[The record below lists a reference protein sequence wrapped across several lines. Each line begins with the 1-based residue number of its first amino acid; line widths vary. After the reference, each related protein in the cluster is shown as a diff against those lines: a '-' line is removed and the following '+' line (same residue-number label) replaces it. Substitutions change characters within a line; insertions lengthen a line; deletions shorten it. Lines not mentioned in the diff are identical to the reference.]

1 LSVLKRTEASDLKI
15 TKGEQRQNVLVG
27 IPAYNEEKAIAK
39 VIVNSKKYADA
50 IVVVD
55 DGSTDDTG
63 LIARNL
69 GVSVIRH
76 VSNRGKGEAIKTVF
90 VQARQLNAD
99 ILVTVDGD
107 GQHDPN
113 EIPALIEPIIDGTA
127 DVVTGSRQARTT
139 PKVRGAGVKIL
150 NLATSVKDTSGA
162 TVDAQSGFRAYSKRA
177 VERLDI
183 DEPGMGAEALV
194 LKSASA
200 LGLRIKQVPISI
212 KYLGRTDH
220 SLNPISHFGDVL
232 LAIIK
237 AVVLKRPVRSLGI
250 PGVLLLVV
258 GVYWWIRILDI
269 YNATREFAIGNA
281 LVASVVLLAGFFM
294 VISAMVLI
302 AIVLAIQEHSSVSSV
317 ERGDPRSD

>member
-150 NLATSVKDTSGA
+150 NLATSVKDTNGA

-250 PGVLLLVV
+250 PGVLLVVV

-302 AIVLAIQEHSSVSSV
+302 AIVLAIQEH
-317 ERGDPRSD
+317 G

>member
-250 PGVLLLVV
+250 PGVLLVVV

-269 YNATREFAIGNA
+269 YNATKEFAIGNA

-302 AIVLAIQEHSSVSSV
+302 AIVLAIQEH
-317 ERGDPRSD
+317 G